1 MTVLCRQGNT
11 RTAVLFIP
19 TGLTNF
25 GEFAPVTE
33 KEFAMDAGKEAFE
46 CVGAFRPMERQL
58 LSNLSEI

>member
-1 MTVLCRQGNT
+1 LPILCRQGSF

-33 KEFAMDAGKEAFE
+33 KEFSMDAGKDAFE
-46 CVGAFRPMERQL
+46 CVGAFRPLERQL
-58 LSNLSEI
+58 LSNLGEI